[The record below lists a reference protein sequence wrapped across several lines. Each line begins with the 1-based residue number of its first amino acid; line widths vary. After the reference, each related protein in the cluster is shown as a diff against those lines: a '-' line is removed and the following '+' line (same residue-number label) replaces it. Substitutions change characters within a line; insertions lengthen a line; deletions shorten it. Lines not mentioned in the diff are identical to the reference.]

1 MAKRRHSHRLAK
13 IHRSY
18 TVDEVARLYRVH
30 RNTVRG
36 WIRAGL
42 PMIDCRRPVM
52 VRGLDLVAFH
62 TKRRAKNKR
71 PCAPGQIYCV
81 RCRTPR
87 IPAGFRA
94 EYRPLTARAG
104 NLVGICPQCGTT
116 IYKRASLANLESVR
130 GELTVTVLSP
140 APTVEPGAG
149 AAVSSP
155 GTDRAEVPERA
166 KEALRTA
173 ILAGADPIA
182 ALAALGLVVGSATD
196 FSVGNSTHALAATG
210 HRVGD
215 HGQPASI
222 NGTRDGYHD

>member
-1 MAKRRHSHRLAK
+1 MAQRRHSHRLAK

-52 VRGLDLVAFH
+52 VLGLDLVAFH

-71 PCAPGQIYCV
+71 PCTPGQIYCV

-87 IPAGFRA
+87 TPAGSRA
-94 EYRPLTARAG
+94 EYRPLTPRTG
-104 NLVGICPQCGTT
+104 NLVGICPRCGTQ
-116 IYKRASLANLESVR
+116 IYKRASLANLDSIG
-130 GELTVTVLSP
+130 GELTVTMLAP
-140 APTVEPGAG
+140 TPTVEPGGG
-149 AAVSSP
+149 AAVISP
-155 GTDRAEVPERA
+155 GTDRTEVPGRA

-173 ILAGADPIA
+173 MLAGADPIE
-182 ALAALGLVVGSATD
+182 ALAALGLVVGNATN
-196 FSVGNSTHALAATG
+196 FSGGNSGNALAATG
-210 HRVGD
+210 HSAGD
-215 HGQPASI
+215 HGQPASM